1 MRFTPDQVLE
11 IEGIIEKTVLSR
23 MAENTARDFTAEEL
37 EEINIKIK
45 YFCAPAAEA
54 AVGAFS
60 CNEIIRQTRSAHPCG
75 QHSRRCFLCRP
86 SLP

>member
-45 YFCAPAAEA
+45 YFCALFP
-54 AVGAFS
+54 
-60 CNEIIRQTRSAHPCG
+60 I
-75 QHSRRCFLCRP
+75 FLLR
-86 SLP
+86 LRTLWH

>member
-45 YFCAPAAEA
+45 YFCALLPVLLLRLRTLSHVVA
-54 AVGAFS
+54 S
-60 CNEIIRQTRSAHPCG
+60 
-75 QHSRRCFLCRP
+75 
-86 SLP
+86 SLSLATTF